1 MSEIATYNVT
11 EYGSGSVVDLIEE
24 HRETQWKHL
33 DHELKMFAYEYLKD
47 YDHAEAAKLSGV
59 GKKNALKTLRNPL
72 VQAFIQD
79 IMDDRQVST
88 NITQDY
94 VTTMWMKLLPKLM
107 GEEDVHM
114 VTSSG
119 AVIEEKKF
127 FASESISALREMS
140 KSTKF
145 YEDGSGG
152 VNFNLSLAISSD
164 MTKAEASQEYMKL
177 VQGERVG

>member
-1 MSEIATYNVT
+1 MSEIASYSVMSF
-11 EYGSGSVVDLIEE
+11 GDGSVIDLIEE
-24 HRETQWKHL
+24 HRENQWQLL
-33 DHELKMFAYEYLKD
+33 DHELKMFAYEYLKE
-47 YDHAEAAKLSGV
+47 YDHAEAAKISGV
-59 GKKNALKTLRNPL
+59 GQKHALKTLRNPL

-79 IMDDRQVST
+79 IVEDRQVST

-94 VTTMWMKLLPKLM
+94 VATMWMKLLPKLM
-107 GEEDVHM
+107 GEEEVPM
-114 VTSSG
+114 VTASG
-119 AVIEEKKF
+119 AMIEAKKF

-164 MTKAEASQEYMKL
+164 MTKAEASQEYMKI
-177 VQGERVG
+177 VQGERL